1 MDTFLEV
8 SFYIFITVGYLISAA
23 GGIFGCVCFT
33 GFLFL
38 LMILY
43 AAPQLGLILC
53 GILFLAWRLDK

>member
-23 GGIFGCVCFT
+23 GGIIACVCFT
-33 GFLFL
+33 GFLIL
-38 LMILY
+38 LMVLY
-43 AAPQLGLILC
+43 VAPQLGLIIC